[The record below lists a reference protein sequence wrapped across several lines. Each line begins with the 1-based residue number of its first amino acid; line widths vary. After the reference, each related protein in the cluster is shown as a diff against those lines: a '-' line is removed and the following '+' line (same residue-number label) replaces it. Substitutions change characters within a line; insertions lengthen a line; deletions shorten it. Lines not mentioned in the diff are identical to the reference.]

1 MKQVQKWQFS
11 DLMDQSIIFVQIFPR
26 FPLYAKWAKI
36 TLYLKGAP
44 FKYSKWKFVSEISQ
58 FVSLPKL
65 TQNLLQFQNKQI

>member
-11 DLMDQSIIFVQIFPR
+11 TLMDQSIIFVQICPKFS
-26 FPLYAKWAKI
+26 LYAKWAKI
-36 TLYLKGAP
+36 TLYLKRAP
-44 FKYSKWKFVSEISQ
+44 FKYAKWKFASEISH